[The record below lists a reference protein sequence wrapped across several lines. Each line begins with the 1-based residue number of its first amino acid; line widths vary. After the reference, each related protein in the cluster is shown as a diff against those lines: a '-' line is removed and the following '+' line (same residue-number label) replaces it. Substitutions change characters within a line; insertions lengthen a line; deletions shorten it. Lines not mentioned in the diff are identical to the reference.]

1 MPEVQVKAGPQG
13 VCAIFRQ
20 DCSQELVFEK
30 LREALESALDAATRT
45 DGGQRVRGMHQAVI
59 EAKTSL
65 RLMEEGV
72 EKTERLL
79 VGEQKQL
86 QDAERRGKLARDI
99 GDGETAEIADGYATK
114 HRERASVLERKLKA
128 QLEELALAHREVSE
142 MMEQLKN
149 ARANLSG
156 VTAAGV
162 DAAWREMESA
172 VGPGTAPDPSEDVL
186 RHQIDRAERE
196 VAAQAK
202 LEELKKKMGR

>member
-1 MPEVQVKAGPQG
+1 
-13 VCAIFRQ
+13 
-20 DCSQELVFEK
+20 VFEK